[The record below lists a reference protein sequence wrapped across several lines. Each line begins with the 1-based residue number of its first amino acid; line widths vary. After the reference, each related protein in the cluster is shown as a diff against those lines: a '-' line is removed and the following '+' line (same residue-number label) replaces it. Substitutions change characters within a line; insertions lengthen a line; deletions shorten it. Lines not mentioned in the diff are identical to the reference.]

1 MVVYLLLRRKVR
13 LRMQGGTVFFAGWFR
28 RGESQVRDTEMSGEM
43 SGLKSAKIYL

>member
-28 RGESQVRDTEMSGEM
+28 RGNLRLEIQKCPV
-43 SGLKSAKIYL
+43 KCPV